1 MNSFS
6 YIWKLLAGRGFI
18 TDRYKE
24 DASRV
29 WDGYTL
35 DEQRAI
41 YRSIRDKLHAGKFV
55 HYNPVIAIQ
64 ENAPKRVVAEPQLLS
79 PAEQW
84 RNIEN
89 GVRMAV
95 VKWKGRCP
103 VVTKAD
109 ALRFGL
115 EVVREF

>member
-1 MNSFS
+1 MNSFD
-6 YIWKLLAGRGFI
+6 YLWQLIKDHGRI
-18 TDRYKE
+18 CEWHKTE
-24 DASRV
+24 ASRV

-64 ENAPKRVVAEPQLLS
+64 ENAPKRVVAEPHILS
-79 PAEQW
+79 NDEQTSCL
-84 RNIEN
+84 EA
-89 GVRMAV
+89 GVPMVV
-95 VKWKGRCP
+95 VKWKGRFP

-115 EVVREF
+115 KAEREF

>member
-1 MNSFS
+1 MNSFD
-6 YIWKLLAGRGFI
+6 YLWQLIKDHGRI
-18 TDRYKE
+18 CEWHKA

-79 PAEQW
+79 PAEQA
-84 RNIEN
+84 RNIKN
-89 GVRMAV
+89 GVRMVV
-95 VKWKGRCP
+95 VKWKGRFP
-103 VVTKAD
+103 VITKAD
-109 ALRFGL
+109 ALRFGM
-115 EVVREF
+115 EVTREF